1 MNSVGENAS
10 TQRLS
15 HIIDKY
21 HKNRLGL
28 ELKGTI
34 LLKQAGKN
42 EECYVL
48 FPNLLFYLSSS
59 EKNQKKQNKKTKTT
73 TKKTSCHL

>member
-28 ELKGTI
+28 GIERNHTLKAD
-34 LLKQAGKN
+34 LK
-42 EECYVL
+42 E
-48 FPNLLFYLSSS
+48 
-59 EKNQKKQNKKTKTT
+59 
-73 TKKTSCHL
+73 